1 MFKSNEKIIII
12 FSFHNMD
19 LEYINLIISLIALL
33 SSFIGHLRHSR
44 CCYGLIDIDMK
55 TSKPSTPIEENARL
69 GAFAQAYQSQANQ
82 LLLNTENSSPI
93 LQSSD
98 PISIPEKKIFTRQ
111 NYL

>member
-1 MFKSNEKIIII
+1 
-12 FSFHNMD
+12 MD

-55 TSKPSTPIEENARL
+55 TSKPSTPIEEK
-69 GAFAQAYQSQANQ
+69 Q
-82 LLLNTENSSPI
+82 LLLNTENSSSI
-93 LQSSD
+93 MKSD
-98 PISIPEKKIFTRQ
+98 PIPIPEKKIFTRQ

>member
-1 MFKSNEKIIII
+1 
-12 FSFHNMD
+12 MD
-19 LEYINLIISLIALL
+19 LEYINLMISLIALL

-44 CCYGLIDIDMK
+44 CCYGFIDIDMK
-55 TSKPSTPIEENARL
+55 TSKPSTPIEEK
-69 GAFAQAYQSQANQ
+69 Q

-98 PISIPEKKIFTRQ
+98 PIPIPEKKIFTRQ

>member
-1 MFKSNEKIIII
+1 
-12 FSFHNMD
+12 MD

-55 TSKPSTPIEENARL
+55 TSKPSTPTEEK
-69 GAFAQAYQSQANQ
+69 Q
-82 LLLNTENSSPI
+82 LLLNTENSSSI
-93 LQSSD
+93 MKSD
-98 PISIPEKKIFTRQ
+98 PIPIPEKKIFTRQ

>member
-1 MFKSNEKIIII
+1 
-12 FSFHNMD
+12 MD

-55 TSKPSTPIEENARL
+55 TSKPSTPTEEK
-69 GAFAQAYQSQANQ
+69 Q
-82 LLLNTENSSPI
+82 LLLNTENSPSI
-93 LQSSD
+93 MKSSD
-98 PISIPEKKIFTRQ
+98 PILIPEKKPIFTRQ

>member
-1 MFKSNEKIIII
+1 
-12 FSFHNMD
+12 MD

-55 TSKPSTPIEENARL
+55 TSKPSTPTEEK
-69 GAFAQAYQSQANQ
+69 Q
-82 LLLNTENSSPI
+82 LLLNTENSPSI
-93 LQSSD
+93 MQSSD
-98 PISIPEKKIFTRQ
+98 PILIPKKKPIFTRQ

>member
-1 MFKSNEKIIII
+1 
-12 FSFHNMD
+12 MD
-19 LEYINLIISLIALL
+19 LEYINLMISLIALL

-55 TSKPSTPIEENARL
+55 TSKPTTPTEEK
-69 GAFAQAYQSQANQ
+69 Q

-98 PISIPEKKIFTRQ
+98 PIPIPEKKPIFTRQ